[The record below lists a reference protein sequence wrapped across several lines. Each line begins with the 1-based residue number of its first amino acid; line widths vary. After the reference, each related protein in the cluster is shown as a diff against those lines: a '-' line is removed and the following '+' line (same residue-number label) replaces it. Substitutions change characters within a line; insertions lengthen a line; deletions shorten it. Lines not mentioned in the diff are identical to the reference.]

1 MRRCRCCSPAIH
13 TGSRC
18 SRTRTRCPTGRR
30 SRRRRRKSRRPR
42 KIYRQQASQGTPRL
56 CAIADR
62 GTGGWGGTAKPEERS
77 RGRSSRIRTVA
88 SNARDNLRYIGA
100 DTIEIFV
107 LPGTKFVD
115 AGCCAGRVARWHGG
129 LGMDCRCEEK
139 QQGEHCEEWG
149 RGHSVC

>member
-1 MRRCRCCSPAIH
+1 VALAVAVAVAEVDEAVDGGGVNVGDPERSTVSRNTTSFWEHRNWR
-13 TGSRC
+13 TGNR
-18 SRTRTRCPTGRR
+18 
-30 SRRRRRKSRRPR
+30 
-42 KIYRQQASQGTPRL
+42 
-56 CAIADR
+56 
-62 GTGGWGGTAKPEERS
+62 GWGSTAKPKERS